1 MAYLPTK
8 LGCFILFSI
17 VILNF
22 ETSAA
27 DARIINAYESIAG
40 AQPLMFQEILGVH
53 EAKYP
58 QKSDE
63 PEQVFFDYF
72 KRALPA
78 VDVRPR
84 FGAPPCRWKLCVK

>member
-1 MAYLPTK
+1 
-8 LGCFILFSI
+8 
-17 VILNF
+17 
-22 ETSAA
+22 
-27 DARIINAYESIAG
+27 
-40 AQPLMFQEILGVH
+40 MFQEILGVH

-84 FGAPPCRWKLCVK
+84 KFQAISLPRLLVNVYMVYC